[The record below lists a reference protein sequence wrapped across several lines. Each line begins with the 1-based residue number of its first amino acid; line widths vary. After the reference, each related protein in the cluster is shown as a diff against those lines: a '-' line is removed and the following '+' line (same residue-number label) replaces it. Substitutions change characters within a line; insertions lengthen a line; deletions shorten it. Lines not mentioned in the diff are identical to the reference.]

1 MSSLLVKMFIFVVLM
16 AIGYVLSRRGSLSG
30 EFARMGSSLALNVFM
45 FATIIGSAMSSVGG
59 MSNRSLLVAIGAS
72 FVTSALCYTIGF
84 SVTRPFAKSDTAAVS
99 QLLISA
105 PNMMFIGVPVVQAIY
120 GPQAVLYL
128 ALSTLPFNILIYSYG
143 VILLKGNKNGGFD
156 MRELVTSPL
165 IATVIAVLLLLFRI
179 ELPGILTELIDTM
192 SAATMPFSMIVIGAS
207 LGAVDVKG
215 IFSDLRIY
223 AVSAIRLILS
233 PILVYLVLS
242 LFIKDRVLLG
252 SMTVYAACPTGIV
265 VSILAMK
272 YDRTAIYASKGVLMT
287 TALSML
293 TIPFIAYILPI

>member
-179 ELPGILTELIDTM
+179 ELPGIFTELIDTM

>member
-84 SVTRPFAKSDTAAVS
+84 CVTRPFAKSDTAAVS